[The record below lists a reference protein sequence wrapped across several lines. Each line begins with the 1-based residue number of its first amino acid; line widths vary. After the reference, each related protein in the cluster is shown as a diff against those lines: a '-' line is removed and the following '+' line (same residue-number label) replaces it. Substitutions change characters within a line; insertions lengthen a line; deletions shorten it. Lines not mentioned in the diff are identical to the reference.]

1 MTDFQAAKK
10 KRPPLGRVVPIAMDA
25 RLGDT
30 MVHAEAL
37 AQVFDQAEADQSFS
51 GVALV
56 TQAEDVLFE
65 KAYGFASRQLRVPN
79 TVETKF
85 HIASMT
91 KMFIAM
97 TALILSEQQRLD
109 LHEKPATYLP
119 ELAALDKDITIHHL
133 LSHTSGIQDVY
144 DVPDLL
150 FETRKLIHEQGSL
163 LTYLAHLPQTFRPG
177 EGWSYS
183 STGYILMGYLM
194 ERVTGMSFGE
204 MLSHYVLAPLSMTNT
219 GHDRP
224 LVINPGRAYGHT
236 YEDGQLVNARNDR
249 LSDFPDAPGEL
260 YSTAPDMKKWC
271 DAMFNCPLVAPH
283 TLQLM
288 LTPYGKVDESTGY
301 GYGWFLAP
309 RLRAHGGG
317 TPGFVSRIRQ
327 FPEQQVSV
335 VLLSN
340 CDTLRLEPIITA
352 VDSIVLG

>member
-1 MTDFQAAKK
+1 MLEQAAF
-10 KRPPLGRVVPIAMDA
+10 
-25 RLGDT
+25 
-30 MVHAEAL
+30 

-51 GVALV
+51 GIALV
-56 TQAEDVLFE
+56 AQAGEVVFE
-65 KAYGFASRQLRVPN
+65 KAYGFASRQLNVPN
-79 TVETKF
+79 TIETKF

-91 KMFIAM
+91 KMFTAM
-97 TALILSEQQRLD
+97 TALILSEHKRID

-144 DVPDLL
+144 DIPDLT
-150 FETRKLIHEQGSL
+150 FQTSKLIHEQGSL
-163 LTYLAHLPQTFRPG
+163 LTYLTHLPQMFRPG

-194 ERVTGMSFGE
+194 EHVTGMPFGE
-204 MLSHYVLAPLSMTNT
+204 MLNHFVLAPLSMTNT

-224 LVINPGRAYGHT
+224 QLINPGRAYGHT
-236 YEDGQLVNARNDR
+236 FENGQLVNAGNDR

-260 YSTAPDMKKWC
+260 YSTAADMKKWC
-271 DAMFNCPLVAPH
+271 DAMFTCPFVAPQ

-288 LTPYGKVDESTGY
+288 LTPYGKVDETMGY

-309 RLRAHGGG
+309 RLRMHGGG

-327 FPEQQVSV
+327 YPEQQVSV

-340 CDTLRLEPIITA
+340 CDHLRLEPIIGPL
-352 VDSIVLG
+352 DEIVLG